1 LSAKLKVVLRKLRP
15 PLKTRA
21 VYMVKGLTQLTR
33 PQSARDVSSVLVTNK
48 TAKPLAIRTQLNWRG
63 IENTVKTTKPAGRR
77 AYGLAV

>member
-1 LSAKLKVVLRKLRP
+1 
-15 PLKTRA
+15 
-21 VYMVKGLTQLTR
+21 LTR